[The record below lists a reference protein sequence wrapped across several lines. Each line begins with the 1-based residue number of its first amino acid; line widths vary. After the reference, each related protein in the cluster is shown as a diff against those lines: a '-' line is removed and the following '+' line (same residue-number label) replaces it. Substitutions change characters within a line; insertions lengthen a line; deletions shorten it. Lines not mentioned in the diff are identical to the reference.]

1 MNHYYTDNSDLSSER
16 RQFTYY
22 FDNEVFRFTTDNG
35 VFSKNNVDYG
45 SYILIRSIYL
55 KDLGKS
61 LLDLG
66 SGYGPIGI
74 ILKRFHP
81 DLAVEMAEVNPRAV
95 ELSILNSREN
105 KTDIRVHLCDDI
117 TSLDHKFDTIVL
129 NPPIRAGQAVIYDL
143 YERSK
148 LMLNESGHLYIV
160 IRKAQGAKSSIA
172 KLETLFAHVQVIEK
186 DGGYYVVDSCAG
198 EKRTII

>member
-16 RQFTYY
+16 KEFTYY

-45 SYILIRSIYL
+45 TYILIRSIYR
-55 KDLGKS
+55 KDLGHS

-66 SGYGPIGI
+66 SGYGPVGI

-81 DLAVEMAEVNPRAV
+81 ELETEMAEVNSRAV
-95 ELSILNSREN
+95 DLAVSNCAEN
-105 KTDIRVHLCDDI
+105 QTDIRVHLCDDI
-117 TSLDHKFDTIVL
+117 TLLDHKFDTIVL
-129 NPPIRAGQAVIYDL
+129 NPPIRAGKAVIYDL
-143 YERSK
+143 YEKSRA
-148 LMLNESGHLYIV
+148 MLTERGHFYIV

-172 KLETLFAHVQVIEK
+172 KLETLFSDVTVIEK
-186 DGGYYVVDSCAG
+186 DSGYFVIDCCDQS
-198 EKRTII
+198 